1 MTSSLVSL
9 HAASDVPPLHEHE
22 LPMPHI
28 FYGVIAICVFLALL
42 AILWSFRNVATK
54 AQHQTHQGKS
64 EH

>member
-9 HAASDVPPLHEHE
+9 NATAPVPPLHENA

-28 FYGVIAICVFLALL
+28 FYGIIAICVFLALL
-42 AILWSFRNVATK
+42 AILWSFRNVASKTRP
-54 AQHQTHQGKS
+54 TRPQGKS